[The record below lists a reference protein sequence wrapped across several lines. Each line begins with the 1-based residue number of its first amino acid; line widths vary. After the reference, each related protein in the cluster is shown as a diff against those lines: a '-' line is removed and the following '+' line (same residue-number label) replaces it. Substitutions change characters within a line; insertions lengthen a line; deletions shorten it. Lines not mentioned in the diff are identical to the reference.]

1 MYRFNW
7 KFMIRFIV
15 VIVLCCLAW
24 EVSAQEAEIR
34 KSADVIVVRGK
45 SYYLA
50 SGEGGPTFY

>member
-34 KSADVIVVRGK
+34 KAADVIVVRGK
-45 SYYLA
+45 SYYLHTVQA
-50 SGEGGPTFY
+50 